1 MKSFLLIW
9 LLIAGSGIRAQ
20 NSMITLNSNW
30 QFKQAGTDSWHPA
43 KVPGLVHTDLRNN
56 NLIPDPFYRDNENN
70 LAWIDTVA
78 WEYRVVFRA
87 GERLLQKKNIELV
100 FDGLDTYAGIYLNK
114 IPVLETDNMFR
125 QWTVE
130 IKKYLIEGDNELT
143 ILFKPAKKIIDSLA
157 QSALPL
163 VYPDHNRVYARKA
176 QFQFG
181 WDWGP
186 KFISA
191 GIWKKAWI
199 DAFDIVSSRTVIQQ
213 QKDKLNAVRLKNVQ
227 LIQQPDSAGTTF
239 YFQKDGKPLYAMG
252 ANWIPANIFLPD
264 VKKEDYRRL
273 LQMAKDANMNML
285 RVWGG
290 GIYESDE
297 FYDIC
302 DELGIMVW
310 QDFMFAGGMY
320 PATSA
325 FLKNVKQEVKYQV
338 ERLRHHPCI
347 VLWCGNNEIDEAW
360 HNWGWQQQFNLHG
373 EDSAKIWNEYAALF
387 KDSLPSWVNEFDGT
401 RPYIASSPMHGWGR
415 KQSITEGDSHYWG
428 LWWGLQD
435 WEVFTEKT
443 GRFVSEYGMQ
453 SMGSTASI
461 NRYTQKADQYLYSPV
476 ILSHQKA
483 TDGFKK
489 INHYLIRYFI
499 DSGRL
504 TTLSLDAYRY
514 LTQCMQSYILK
525 NAIAIHRQKSPYN
538 MGTLLWQLNDCWPV
552 TSWSII
558 DQQHQPKAAWYAVKQ
573 AYGNE
578 TAEKPDSIFPKN
590 LPLKKP
596 LFTIHKTASNSLV
609 IQSDTDAKFV
619 YLELGSKTGS
629 LSDNYFDLKAG
640 TLKVIKLD
648 GQDLTNKDINT
659 LKIISLYDIIQK

>member
-20 NSMITLNSNW
+20 NSKITLNSNW

-70 LAWIDTVA
+70 LSWIDTVA

-347 VLWCGNNEIDEAW
+347 VIWCGNNEIDEAW

-387 KDSLPSWVNEFDGT
+387 KDSLPSWVIEFDGT
-401 RPYIASSPMHGWGR
+401 RPYIASSPLHGWGR

-435 WEVFTEKT
+435 W
-443 GRFVSEYGMQ
+443 
-453 SMGSTASI
+453 
-461 NRYTQKADQYLYSPV
+461 
-476 ILSHQKA
+476 
-483 TDGFKK
+483 
-489 INHYLIRYFI
+489 
-499 DSGRL
+499 
-504 TTLSLDAYRY
+504 
-514 LTQCMQSYILK
+514 
-525 NAIAIHRQKSPYN
+525 
-538 MGTLLWQLNDCWPV
+538 
-552 TSWSII
+552 
-558 DQQHQPKAAWYAVKQ
+558 
-573 AYGNE
+573 
-578 TAEKPDSIFPKN
+578 
-590 LPLKKP
+590 
-596 LFTIHKTASNSLV
+596 
-609 IQSDTDAKFV
+609 
-619 YLELGSKTGS
+619 
-629 LSDNYFDLKAG
+629 
-640 TLKVIKLD
+640 
-648 GQDLTNKDINT
+648 
-659 LKIISLYDIIQK
+659 